1 MPNTPSPQNYTLG
14 KGILYFDKY
23 NSTTETY
30 EGYRDLGN
38 SPEVSM
44 SVSPEKLEHFSSRG
58 GLKVKDKT
66 VVSEMSMGISFSLD
80 EPNTENLALMFM
92 AEQETITQAEATAAT
107 VEIVNP
113 TKGRYYNLD
122 HKAITAESVSVV
134 DDADTPVTYDEVG
147 TADGND
153 DYSIDYTN
161 GIIFIPYDS
170 TIPDDV
176 TITVT
181 YDAAAKEYTKL
192 NALNETEIE
201 GRLRFMSD
209 NPVGANYDMQAWRV
223 SLTPSGD
230 LGLIGEDW
238 MTLSFEAEVLKDE
251 TGHPDSPYMD
261 IVKL

>member
-1 MPNTPSPQNYTLG
+1 MN
-14 KGILYFDKY
+14 
-23 NSTTETY
+23 
-30 EGYRDLGN
+30 
-38 SPEVSM
+38 VA
-44 SVSPEKLEHFSSRG
+44 PEKLEHYSSRG

-66 VVSEMSMGISFSLD
+66 VVSEMAMGITFSLD
-80 EPNTENLALMFM
+80 EPNVENLALMFM
-92 AEQETITQAEATAAT
+92 ADQESVSQSEQTAAT
-107 VEIVNP
+107 KDIEVIAL
-113 TKGRYYNLD
+113 GRYYDLD
-122 HKAITAESVSVV
+122 FKAITAESVSVV
-134 DDADTPVTYDEVG
+134 DTEATSFTEG
-147 TADGND
+147 TDFT
-153 DYSIDYTN
+153 IDYDN
-161 GIIFIPYDS
+161 GRIFIPYTS
-170 TIPDDV
+170 TIAAAE

-181 YDAAAKEYTKL
+181 YDAAAKEYVKL
-192 NALNETEIE
+192 KALNQTEIE

>member
-1 MPNTPSPQNYTLG
+1 MANTPSPQNYTLG

-23 NSTTETY
+23 NPSTEKH
-30 EGYRDLGN
+30 EGARDLGN

-44 SVSPEKLEHFSSRG
+44 SVAPEKLEHFSSRG

-66 VVSEMSMGISFSLD
+66 VVSEMAMSISFSLD

-92 AEQETITQAEATAAT
+92 ADQESVSQAAATAAE
-107 VEIVNP
+107 VDIANP
-113 TKGRYYNLD
+113 NKGRYYNLN
-122 HKAITAESVSVV
+122 HKAIEAESVEVV
-134 DDADTPVTYDEVG
+134 DNETSPVTYTEG
-147 TADGND
+147 S
-153 DYSIDYTN
+153 DYTIDYDN
-161 GIIFIPYDS
+161 GRIFIPYDS
-170 TIPDDV
+170 TITNAV
-176 TITVT
+176 TLTIT
-181 YDAAAKEYTKL
+181 YDAAAKEYVKL
-192 NALNETEIE
+192 KALNQTEIE

-209 NPVGANYDMQAWRV
+209 NPVGDNYDMQAWRV